1 MVVSDSFGLT
11 GSMEMSIEPQQMEP
25 GTDQTVPGLAS
36 AVSEGH
42 GGKAS
47 MPDAGAQGKNTQ
59 QDAADCASGLSS
71 SVGEMSGGAGSTVP
85 VSQKKKPHEVL
96 ARELGISDKTVREKR
111 KLGMSDEDIA
121 IEAAVNSPK
130 HDPLKFKREVDLPLL
145 ESAIVDSQPEAAN
158 GQLRIENLRARRLSN
173 EQEELKLQ
181 KMRGELLTVDQVM
194 EEVIPAFVA
203 VRDGMM
209 AMVEKMAPRLAPI
222 SDPAE
227 IRRQMYSEVLDCL
240 NGLEKLICSGR
251 PGTAAA

>member
-1 MVVSDSFGLT
+1 
-11 GSMEMSIEPQQMEP
+11 MEMRLKPQQMEP
-25 GTDQTVPGLAS
+25 GADQTVPGLAS

-42 GGKAS
+42 GGEAS
-47 MPDAGAQGKNTQ
+47 MPDAGAQGKDTQ
-59 QDAADCASGLSS
+59 QDA
-71 SVGEMSGGAGSTVP
+71 P
-85 VSQKKKPHEVL
+85 VLHKRKPHEVL

>member
-1 MVVSDSFGLT
+1 
-11 GSMEMSIEPQQMEP
+11 METNFKPQQMEP
-25 GTDQTVPGLAS
+25 GTDQTVPGLAL
-36 AVSEGH
+36 AVPKGH
-42 GGKAS
+42 GGEAS
-47 MPDAGAQGKNTQ
+47 MPAVGVDGKATT
-59 QDAADCASGLSS
+59 QDAANCTSGLSS
-71 SVGEMSGGAGSTVP
+71 PVGEMSGEAGSTAP
-85 VSQKKKPHEVL
+85 VSQKRKPHEVL

-145 ESAIVDSQPEAAN
+145 EAAVSDTQPEVAN
-158 GQLRIENLRARRLSN
+158 GQLRMENLRSRRLSN

-181 KMRGELLTVDQVM
+181 KMRGELLSVDQVM
-194 EEVIPAFVA
+194 DEVVPAFMA

-227 IRRQMYSEVLDCL
+227 IRRQMYSEVLGCFD
-240 NGLEKLICSGR
+240 GLEKLIRAGR